1 MKDNWV
7 KSPFNQKK
15 GTLNQKWR
23 EKRSKHDLGKMVKHG
38 LSDLQ
43 GKTTKKV
50 ARKCLNVPPF
60 GIIPRTGTSPLL
72 IFDTLVRFPL
82 SPGEKTL
89 D

>member
-1 MKDNWV
+1 
-7 KSPFNQKK
+7 
-15 GTLNQKWR
+15 
-23 EKRSKHDLGKMVKHG
+23 MVKHG

-43 GKTTKKV
+43 GKTIKKV

-60 GIIPRTGTSPLL
+60 GIIPRTGISLLL
-72 IFDTLVRFPL
+72 IFDTLIRFPL